1 MSKPK
6 GLGLGLD
13 ALLGDSMGADDVAT
27 VNALEMDPAIPPA
40 KNVNAATP
48 SGKKPETDSVV
59 KPEAKGPVTSAPMEN
74 IQAGKY
80 QPRQTFDDHAIDQLA
95 QSIRQHGLIQPIV
108 VRQVGPA
115 GKNAKFPRY
124 EIIAGERRFRASQ
137 KAGLADIPVI
147 VRESNDEQ
155 TLALAL
161 IENIQRKDLNAIE
174 EARAIARL
182 LEEFKYSHDQAA
194 QAIGRSRSAT
204 SNLLRLLNLTDLV
217 QQFVVEGTLDM
228 GHARALLPLPGAD
241 QIVMAQKIIDDGL
254 SVRETEAMVITRLNG
269 PEDGPGKKS
278 KPAKSVQPDRDIQ
291 RLQMHLADTL
301 ATKVQIK
308 PGPKGNGKLIIEYSD
323 AENFEGLLQRMGLS
337 TGAEH

>member
-13 ALLGDSMGADDVAT
+13 ALLGDSLGDDDAAS
-27 VNALEMDPAIPPA
+27 VNALEMDLAIAPANRNTEVPAGSSPPGA
-40 KNVNAATP
+40 KDQ
-48 SGKKPETDSVV
+48 EL
-59 KPEAKGPVTSAPMEN
+59 KGPVTTAPMEN
-74 IQAGKY
+74 IRAGKY

-108 VRQVGPA
+108 VRQVDNT
-115 GKNAKFPRY
+115 GKNAKYPRY

-161 IENIQRKDLNAIE
+161 IENIQRQDLNAIE

-182 LEEFKYSHDQAA
+182 LEEFKYSHDKAA

-217 QQFVVEGTLDM
+217 QQFVVEGKIDM

-241 QIVMAQKIIDDGL
+241 QIVLAQKIIDEGL
-254 SVRETEAMVITRLNG
+254 SVRETEAMVISRLNG
-269 PEDGPGKKS
+269 PEEAANKKQKS
-278 KPAKSVQPDRDIQ
+278 AKVAEIDRDIQ

-308 PGPKGNGKLIIEYSD
+308 PGPKGNGKLIIEYAD

-337 TGAEH
+337 AGAEH